1 MIEIAGLIISGIGL
15 LKDLFALHD
24 DLSSWGNE
32 DLEVDRK
39 WLALALQNGIL
50 SGEESDY
57 RWVHLSSVPTRE
69 MQGTHEVITAHNADR
84 KVLFRIVRGS
94 QDERVVLMKKCVSD

>member
-15 LKDLFALHD
+15 IKDLLALHD

-39 WLALALQNGIL
+39 WLALAFSRLRLLQTTENCL
-50 SGEESDY
+50 C
-57 RWVHLSSVPTRE
+57 T
-69 MQGTHEVITAHNADR
+69 QT
-84 KVLFRIVRGS
+84 
-94 QDERVVLMKKCVSD
+94 